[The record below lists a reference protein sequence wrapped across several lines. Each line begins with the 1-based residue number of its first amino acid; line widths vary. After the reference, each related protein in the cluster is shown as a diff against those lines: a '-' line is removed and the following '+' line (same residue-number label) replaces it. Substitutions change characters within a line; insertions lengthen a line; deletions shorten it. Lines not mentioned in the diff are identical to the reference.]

1 MSERLLRDW
10 RTLER
15 AFLEDSY
22 PSGAK
27 HEVLAEASGLT
38 AHQVKMWF
46 QNRRNRWKRSHQ
58 RKIPQSR
65 HTVALARKDLSL
77 ALVSS
82 ALSTRVH
89 DEPEYI
95 CVPLTS
101 CKAELTPL
109 PGHAWTCLDDPS
121 AMVPVRI
128 SRPVVMSNDAFVSNP
143 IRQLPATGMP
153 QSTTWP
159 NRLMIHEPGPM
170 QIQMGPPGNYFGGPT
185 ASIPIPMHSIG
196 MQGHWAADGGVPWIP
211 APTLAPTSYMG
222 MVPSYYG
229 S

>member
-170 QIQMGPPGNYFGGPT
+170 QIQM
-185 ASIPIPMHSIG
+185 
-196 MQGHWAADGGVPWIP
+196 
-211 APTLAPTSYMG
+211 
-222 MVPSYYG
+222 
-229 S
+229 